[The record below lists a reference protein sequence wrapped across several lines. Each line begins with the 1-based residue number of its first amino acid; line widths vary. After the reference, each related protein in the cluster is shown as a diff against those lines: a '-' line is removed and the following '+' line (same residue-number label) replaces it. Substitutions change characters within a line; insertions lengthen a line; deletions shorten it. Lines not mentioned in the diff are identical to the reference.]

1 MTRAAALFLCGV
13 LVAPLP
19 ALAAA
24 DAAARIA
31 TGAAEISEAG
41 RALERA
47 TAQPKQVA
55 ALGKAIEAYEAALW
69 EMRAGVAD
77 AAAREAAVAQ
87 DLADRRLEIARLLAV
102 LETMGL
108 RSPPTAAL
116 HPQGPL
122 GAARATAMMDRLT
135 PALHAGAEALRD
147 QLASLAAAR
156 DVRTR
161 GEAGVAAALPRLD
174 AAHAALSATLASAA
188 PDELG
193 PADPTVTILARDSAS
208 LTDFAT
214 ALAKTSTVPQAPSRI
229 ATTAA
234 GPTPFVWPVLG
245 QVTHHFNE
253 PDAAGVRRPG
263 IVLAAAPFTLVNAP
277 ANAVVRYAGPFL
289 EYGYVVVLAPD
300 SETMLILAGLDRL
313 QVRSG
318 TEVSKGDLLGVIGS
332 ATGDVGE
339 YVIAP
344 EADSGS
350 GAGETLYIEVRRGQ
364 GPVDPEPL
372 FSGEDG

>member
-1 MTRAAALFLCGV
+1 MRRTAALV
-13 LVAPLP
+13 LSGALAAPLP

-41 RALERA
+41 RALEVA

-55 ALGKAIEAYEAALW
+55 ALGKAIGAYEAALS
-69 EMRAGVAD
+69 EMRSGVAD

-87 DLADRRLEIARLLAV
+87 DLADHRVEIARLLAA

-135 PALHAGAEALRD
+135 PALHARAEALRD

-156 DVRTR
+156 GVRTR

-208 LTDFAT
+208 LSDFAT
-214 ALAKTSTVPQAPSRI
+214 ALAKTAAAPPAPSRV

-234 GPTPFVWPVLG
+234 GPKPYVWPVLG

-277 ANAVVRYAGPFL
+277 ADAVVRYAGPFL

-318 TEVSKGDLLGVIGS
+318 AEVRKGDLLGLIGS